1 MVVVILWIALCH
13 LFRDSHEGCAV
24 GHTHFALLAPSCK
37 GSRKCHLLAE
47 CVVTQKNS
55 GDMERRS
62 GFGGRPA
69 HLTLPAALCPQQELP
84 RAHPCTV
91 HPPPPAPWRPPCRK
105 PHCAV
110 LARGSCRCTFS
121 L

>member
-1 MVVVILWIALCH
+1 MFGTVAGAPVIMFPFQARDRREGWWVVIFWIALCH

-47 CVVTQKNS
+47 CMATQKNS
-55 GDMERRS
+55 GDRERRS

-69 HLTLPAALCPQQELP
+69 LLTLPAALCPQQEL
-84 RAHPCTV
+84 
-91 HPPPPAPWRPPCRK
+91 
-105 PHCAV
+105 
-110 LARGSCRCTFS
+110 L
-121 L
+121 